1 MTKRT
6 RMLVAIGVTALA
18 VPAYAAAKPGNGHA
32 NGHGKP
38 HDVMYILKGT
48 YGDGGVV
55 SVSHGNGHVKHA
67 GLVGTDDVTVDLSAA
82 KVTVADTNAD
92 GTADA
97 SDVLVG
103 DKVLVQARLPKGDPG
118 VQPFAARHLVDQT
131 NSADDDEGDDEGAD
145 DGDDGDDGGDDPPVE
160 EPLVE

>member
-6 RMLVAIGVTALA
+6 RMLVAIGATALV

-32 NGHGKP
+32 NGHDKP
-38 HDVMYILKGT
+38 HNVMYVLKGT

-55 SVSHGNGHVKHA
+55 SVSHGNGHAKHA
-67 GLVGTDDVTVDLSAA
+67 GLVGTDVTVDLSAA
-82 KVTVADTNAD
+82 KITVADTNAD
-92 GTADA
+92 GTTDA

-131 NSADDDEGDDEGAD
+131 NPADD
-145 DGDDGDDGGDDPPVE
+145 DDGDDGGDEPPVE
-160 EPLVE
+160 

>member
-6 RMLVAIGVTALA
+6 RMLVVIGVTALA
-18 VPAYAAAKPGNGHA
+18 VPAYAAAKPGHGHA

-38 HDVMYILKGT
+38 HNVMYILKGT

-55 SVSHGNGHVKHA
+55 SVTHGNGHAKRA
-67 GLVGTDDVTVDLSAA
+67 GLVGTDVTVDLSAA
-82 KVTVADTNAD
+82 KFTVADTNGD

-103 DKVLVQARLPKGDPG
+103 DEVLVQARLPKGDPG

-131 NSADDDEGDDEGAD
+131 NSA
-145 DGDDGDDGGDDPPVE
+145 VE
-160 EPLVE
+160 EPLAG